1 MFLTQNKQRTIPDD
15 NLVLLRMGGWVRVN
29 ELIDRSFDQLRNSH
43 FVSIYGIKRRA
54 TGATSSVNLKI
65 LTHTDT

>member
-1 MFLTQNKQRTIPDD
+1 MFLTQNRQRTIPDD

-29 ELIDRSFDQLRNSH
+29 ELIGRSFDQLRNSH
-43 FVSIYGIKRRA
+43 FASIYGIKRRA
-54 TGATSSVNLKI
+54 TRATSSVNLKI